1 MERIEPARFAAEVSQ
16 RFQFLVDAYGM
27 DGPETNGHFFTG
39 VFYRCPKLRVAVFL
53 DESRDQPGRRIE
65 VTVSLTS
72 PVLYR
77 TGLPGLVEAARFAP
91 AHHVAW
97 KAHTVAAMQQTL
109 DDNSNWLSRLM
120 PVLLGP
126 EALELARSLTRR
138 PKRRP
143 PGIKWKYA

>member
-16 RFQFLVDAYGM
+16 RFDFLIDRYDM
-27 DGPETNGHFFTG
+27 DGPESNDLLLPG
-39 VFYRCPKLRVAVFL
+39 VFYRCPGLLIAVFL
-53 DESRDQPGRRIE
+53 DQSRDQPGRRIE
-65 VTVSLTS
+65 VKVSLPAAS
-72 PVLYR
+72 VYR
-77 TGLPGLVEAARFAP
+77 TGLPGLVEAAGFAP

-97 KAHTVAAMQQTL
+97 KGHTVAAMQRTL
-109 DDNSNWLSRLM
+109 DDNATWLSRLM

-126 EALELARSLTRR
+126 LALDLARDLTRR